1 MNIIPSTSPD
11 GCRHRKTLG
20 MHIAECGFQA
30 GHFGACAG
38 FLGELDTYVCI
49 CWCHKP
55 HEQELRR

>member
-1 MNIIPSTSPD
+1 
-11 GCRHRKTLG
+11 

-55 HEQELRR
+55 HGLEPEETK